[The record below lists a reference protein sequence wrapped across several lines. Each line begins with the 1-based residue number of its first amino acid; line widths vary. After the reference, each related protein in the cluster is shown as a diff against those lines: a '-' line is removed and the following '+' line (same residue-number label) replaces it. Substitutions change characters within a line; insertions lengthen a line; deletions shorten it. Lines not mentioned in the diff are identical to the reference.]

1 MPLEQTT
8 LNQLIDTVSRFVN
21 ERLIPLEEKVAN
33 EDLIPD
39 NIINEMK
46 ELGLFGLTVP
56 TEYGGLGLTTYEECL
71 VVLEL
76 GREVWL
82 FERKLCLLRFDGQG
96 G

>member
-21 ERLIPLEEKVAN
+21 ERLIPLEEQVAN

-46 ELGLFGLTVP
+46 ELVD
-56 TEYGGLGLTTYEECL
+56 EI
-71 VVLEL
+71 
-76 GREVWL
+76 
-82 FERKLCLLRFDGQG
+82 
-96 G
+96 